1 MTDSDEPFDRPTLGD
16 NNPPEPTAL
25 ERAEELIP
33 ACDGWTSKGQLNTE
47 DEARLL
53 SEFLVQ
59 IRKAREAVNAGTDR
73 QPHLD
78 AIAAIM
84 ATVAHR
90 LEPHQKALEEIGA
103 RSVVMLAKLDLAIE
117 RIRGSKKVTGLLAD
131 WMARENKRLQD
142 EADARRREAEEA
154 ERIAQTMAD
163 KAALSGTIDDAVAE
177 QEAIRIA
184 DKARDTAERP
194 AQRVRVKGDLAPK
207 AVSLHAY
214 WSARIDDWKLAG
226 KRYKTEPRVIKA
238 YRDAVQAVANADA
251 SRLKDAA
258 KAPPGV
264 VFIKREQAQ

>member
-1 MTDSDEPFDRPTLGD
+1 MADIDEPFDRPGLGD

-33 ACDGWTSKGQLNTE
+33 ACDGWTSKGQLTSA
-47 DEARLL
+47 DEAQVL

-59 IRKAREAVNAGTDR
+59 IRKAREAIKAGTDR

-103 RSVVMLAKLDLAIE
+103 RSVTMLAKLDLAIE
-117 RIRGSKKVTGLLAD
+117 RIQGSKKVTGLLAD

-142 EADARRREAEEA
+142 EADNRRREAEEA

-163 KAALSGTIDDAVAE
+163 KAALSGTIDSAIEAE
-177 QEAIRIA
+177 AAIEAA
-184 DKARDTAERP
+184 DKARDSAERRP
-194 AQRVRVKGDLAPK
+194 QRARVKGDLAPK

-214 WSARIDDWKLAG
+214 WSAKIVDWKEAR
-226 KRYKTEPRVIKA
+226 KHYRTAPRVKEA
-238 YRDAVQAVANADA
+238 YDDAVQLVANDDA
-251 SRLKDAA
+251 RRLKDPA

-264 VFIKREQAQ
+264 EFQKREQAQ